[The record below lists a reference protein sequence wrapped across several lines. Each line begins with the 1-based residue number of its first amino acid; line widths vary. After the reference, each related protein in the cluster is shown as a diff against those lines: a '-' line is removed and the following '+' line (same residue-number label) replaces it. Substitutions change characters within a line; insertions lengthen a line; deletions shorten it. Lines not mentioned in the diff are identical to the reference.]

1 MMATMMSA
9 WHEPV
14 ADGAVLRLGA
24 RVLLIDQHDRVLLLR
39 FINDKG
45 EPFWCPV
52 GGGIDPGETPEA
64 AALREVEEETGYQL
78 DTALTEIGRRRH
90 VVSFR
95 SKLVDAR
102 EHWYFARVETFAVDT
117 RGCSPTERAMI
128 EEHRWWPGAE
138 LHHATDRL
146 VPENLASVVS
156 ELLCEGPPSEL
167 FDLPV

>member
-1 MMATMMSA
+1 MSRWRRHRSWRDA
-9 WHEPV
+9 
-14 ADGAVLRLGA
+14 
-24 RVLLIDQHDRVLLLR
+24 
-39 FINDKG
+39 
-45 EPFWCPV
+45 
-52 GGGIDPGETPEA
+52 EA

-117 RGCSPTERAMI
+117 RGCSPTERDMI
-128 EEHRWWPGAE
+128 EEHRWWSGAE

-146 VPENLASVVS
+146 VPANLASVVS
-156 ELLCEGPPSEL
+156 ELVSEGPPSDL

>member
-1 MMATMMSA
+1 MAAMMRA
-9 WHEPV
+9 WPDPV
-14 ADGAVLRLGA
+14 ADGAVLRIGA
-24 RVLLIDQHDRVLLLR
+24 RVLLVDQHDRLLLLR
-39 FINDKG
+39 FMTDEG

-64 AALREVEEETGYQL
+64 AALREVEEETSYQL

-95 SKLVDAR
+95 GQLVDAR

-117 RGCSPTERAMI
+117 RRCSPTERTMI
-128 EEHRWWPGAE
+128 KEHRWWPDAE

-146 VPENLASVVS
+146 VPGNLASVMS
-156 ELLCEGPPSEL
+156 DLLHQGPPSEL
-167 FDLPV
+167 LDLPV